1 MKQIEIRSA
10 GSTEFEVSKVP
21 GAMELLARLRKF
33 RGRLPDS
40 FNFDRPEANDRR

>member
-21 GAMELLARLRKF
+21 GAMEL
-33 RGRLPDS
+33 
-40 FNFDRPEANDRR
+40 DRCHGH